1 MERAGVLQVGERYW
15 LAGSADEAGQRAG
28 REVIFRGYT
37 ACPAM
42 VVVQDEEGRRV
53 RCSRMD
59 LYVANRQTKSGCMP
73 VRSARACIS
82 ESRGLD

>member
-15 LAGSADEAGQRAG
+15 LAGAVDEAG

-42 VVVQDEEGRRV
+42 VVVQDEEGGRV

-59 LYVANRQTKSGCMP
+59 LYVAIGQTKSGCMP

>member
-1 MERAGVLQVGERYW
+1 MERAGILQEGERYW
-15 LAGSADEAGQRAG
+15 LADAADEAGRWAR

-42 VVVQDEEGRRV
+42 VVVQDEKGRRV

-59 LYVANRQTKSGCMP
+59 LYLAIGQTKSGCMP

>member
-15 LAGSADEAGQRAG
+15 LAGAADEAGRRVG
-28 REVIFRGYT
+28 CEVIFRDYT

-42 VVVQDEEGRRV
+42 VVVQDEEGGRV

-59 LYVANRQTKSGCMP
+59 LYVAIGQTKSGCMP
-73 VRSARACIS
+73 ARSARACIS